1 VTLSE
6 VEGSRPVNAKAPSR
20 SNRGERWVAIAAGLV
35 ALLLI
40 TPTSATELLEV
51 VLDEVQMGDL
61 QVGLRDAKG
70 EVPSVLVDD
79 LPIDLVVKSRT
90 PSIKWQPV
98 FLIVDST
105 NIEQARL
112 DKVKRNVTDLLTRE
126 LRTGSRLVVLS
137 DQSGGGA
144 EVTSIDSLDKVVKP
158 TLESWELVVNP
169 DTSRKPKPYYSTISM
184 FLAKRLSNVP
194 MSKARPWALVYSSLC
209 VSPEDKPAE
218 SMKGFKGPIRFLTW
232 DTGLHPKCLENRTAW
247 LEAVRA
253 IREIEVYNVDDPEQA
268 AAIEAA
274 LQGRNDVSDE
284 VVHVEGVP
292 YGGGIVKLAVKV
304 EGQDAWT
311 NTFKEYT
318 GAAAGEVPH
327 AWFAAAQEA
336 QQRKVR
342 LGAALAFGILVI
354 VVILLALYKA
364 RSGGLE
370 VAKWEIVGEAE
381 DLSSSMDPDAWN
393 ATIFQLT
400 GAMPALKEVRKAAQL
415 GPADEVPAARKKKGE
430 PTVDAPSPAGAS
442 DTSASPTVKP
452 TEDLPSTGMTV
463 AMPVLDDGTGYD
475 AETPF
480 EIGVLLSGKPVARKT
495 KKFRKVFSIGRAT
508 DNRVVI
514 QKDDT
519 VHRYHVVVRP
529 ALQGKEWWLEVSP
542 TSTNRTNLN
551 GKDLR
556 PGGRY
561 RLPARFRL
569 QLGEATEVR
578 GRLAKDK

>member
-1 VTLSE
+1 M
-6 VEGSRPVNAKAPSR
+6 EGSGPVNAKVSRR
-20 SNRGERWVAIAAGLV
+20 SNCGIRWVAIAAGLF
-35 ALLLI
+35 ALFLI
-40 TPTSATELLEV
+40 APASATELLEV
-51 VLDEVQMGDL
+51 VLDEDQMGDL

-70 EVPSVLVDD
+70 EVPSVSVDD
-79 LPIDLVVKSRT
+79 VPIDMVVKSRT

-105 NIEQARL
+105 NIEQERL
-112 DKVKRNVTDLLTRE
+112 DKVKRNVSGLLTRE
-126 LRTGSRLVVLS
+126 LTRGSRLVVLS
-137 DQSGGGA
+137 DQKGAGA
-144 EVTSIDSLDKVVKP
+144 EVTSTESMDTVVKP
-158 TLESWELVVNP
+158 TLDSYVLIPNP
-169 DTSRKPKPYYSTISM
+169 DTGRKPKPHYSTISM

-194 MSKARPWALVYSSLC
+194 MSRARPWALVFSSLC
-209 VSPEDKPAE
+209 VSPEDEPKE
-218 SMKGFKGPIRFLTW
+218 SLKGFKGPIRFLTW
-232 DTGLHPKCLENRTAW
+232 DAGLHPKCLENREAW
-247 LEAVRA
+247 LAA
-253 IREIEVYNVDDPEQA
+253 ARELRDIEVYNVDDPEQA
-268 AAIEAA
+268 GAIEAA
-274 LQGRNDVSDE
+274 LKGRSDVADE
-284 VVHVEGVP
+284 EVMLEGAP
-292 YGGGIVKLAVKV
+292 YAGGIVKIQVDV
-304 EGQDAWT
+304 EGQDPWT
-311 NTFKEYT
+311 NTFKEYS
-318 GAAAGEVPH
+318 GAAGGEVPH

-342 LGAALAFGILVI
+342 IGAAVAFGILVI

-370 VAKWEIVGEAE
+370 VAKWTAVGEAE

-415 GPADEVPAARKKKGE
+415 GPADEAPSGKKKGE

-578 GRLAKDK
+578 GRLAREK